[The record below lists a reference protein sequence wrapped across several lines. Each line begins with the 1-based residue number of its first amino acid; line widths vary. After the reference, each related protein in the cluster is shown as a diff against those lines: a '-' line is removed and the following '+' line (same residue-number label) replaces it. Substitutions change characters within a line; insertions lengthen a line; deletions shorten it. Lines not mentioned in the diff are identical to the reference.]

1 MSQADENKENVYA
14 GEGFNPEAA
23 HADLAA
29 RMNMARGEGG
39 RDPLGWQLNRGIAP
53 EPSGR
58 ESLFPEAQSRVVGSP
73 LPGTPRPGSTNGQID
88 GQAQRS
94 PIPPGRALSTSASAG
109 LSEDPSSMQRA
120 MNILKQAA
128 PFVARLL
135 PLIDGPVSA
144 ALSNLMAP
152 RTHSP
157 AMVNV
162 DLAPVQS
169 QISDLQLQQGELRS
183 SVQEQTA
190 SIKRVEGQLEMVREA
205 TDRNTLEQQELI
217 GDLKNMGRKVNII
230 AMGLSLLL
238 LISVLVNLVLYLHIR
253 RVLP

>member
-1 MSQADENKENVYA
+1 MSQADENRENVYA
-14 GEGFNPEAA
+14 GEGYNPQAA

-29 RMNMARGEGG
+29 RMDTARGEGE
-39 RDPLGWQLNRGIAP
+39 RDPLGWQLSRGMGS

-58 ESLFPEAQSRVVGSP
+58 DALLSEAQSRMVGSP
-73 LPGTPRPGSTNGQID
+73 LPGTPRPGSNGQID

-135 PLIDGPVSA
+135 PLIDGPVSS

-152 RTHSP
+152 RMQSP
-157 AMVNV
+157 APVSI